1 MRGWGG
7 GNRPTPRLTGG
18 LGRCKFC
25 SVRAEIAPVLT
36 SDLTAAIAVDVVVF
50 VYRAGSGGEPS
61 ERVNV
66 LLTGRPGAWELP
78 GALVHVDEPF
88 EAAARRALVRKTGYD
103 PADWYLDQLATFGA
117 VDRDSRG
124 RVVSVGHL
132 ALARLDDLIIV
143 NAETAERAWWCPL
156 AALPWGALRWD
167 HPEILR
173 TGIRRLRSK
182 LRYSWVAFE
191 LLPDPFALSDL
202 RDLYAAFYGPKVG
215 KLSTSNVLKAFRPLV
230 ESKQLVPVGEVA
242 PRGRRGRPPRR
253 YRFLGNPHGARERE
267 LPW

>member
-1 MRGWGG
+1 M
-7 GNRPTPRLTGG
+7 
-18 LGRCKFC
+18 
-25 SVRAEIAPVLT
+25 RAEIAPVLT

-50 VYRAGSGGEPS
+50 IYRAGGDGTPA

-66 LLTGRPGAWELP
+66 LLTGEPGAWALP

-117 VDRDSRG
+117 VHRDSRG

-132 ALARLDDLIIV
+132 ALARLDDLVIV
-143 NAETAERAWWCPL
+143 NPEAAARAWWCPL
-156 AALPWGALRWD
+156 PSIPWEELRWD
-167 HPEILR
+167 HPDILR
-173 TGIRRLRSK
+173 TGITRLRSK

-191 LLPDPFALSDL
+191 LLPNPFAVSEL

-215 KLSTSNVLKAFRPLV
+215 KLSTSNVLKAFRPLL
-230 ESKQLVPVGEVA
+230 ESKQLLPVGEVA
-242 PRGRRGRPPRR
+242 RLRRRGRPPAR
-253 YRFLGNPHGARERE
+253 YRFVGNPEGARDRE

>member
-1 MRGWGG
+1 M
-7 GNRPTPRLTGG
+7 
-18 LGRCKFC
+18 
-25 SVRAEIAPVLT
+25 RAEIAPPLT

-50 VYRAGSGGEPS
+50 VYRAGCSGDPT
-61 ERVNV
+61 ERVHV

-132 ALARLDDLIIV
+132 ALARLDDLLIV
-143 NAETAERAWWCPL
+143 NAETAERARWCPL
-156 AALPWGALRWD
+156 KALPWEDLRWD

-191 LLPDPFALSDL
+191 LLPNPFALSDL

-242 PRGRRGRPPRR
+242 RLGRRGRPPAR
-253 YRFLGNPHGARERE
+253 YRFLGDPEGARDRE